1 MEILNGPCPTA
12 ATDRNMRIYDQGTRR
27 KMTKAV
33 KVLPLLFV
41 LVLSVAS
48 AGLAADG
55 NVPGDG
61 VFKFKDIVLK
71 FIPPPGWQVDRWI
84 LGSLHFRPLEEANS
98 KTDLRIFMLDENGS
112 MDKLEGEDFLEGM
125 AAAAKKTKNVKVKKE
140 KIISFLGAKA
150 LDLEM
155 ISTFEAPPQLACKS
169 ITFMS
174 GGRKFQIEF
183 SAEARAF
190 ETLLPEVKESFK
202 TFEIIS
208 PEPDPSWLVSKNTF
222 LTATSK
228 LRDKFRVILVKL
240 CLEML
245 TAAQKDGEVQ
255 SSDESVS
262 AAMQEKSQS
271 AAFAIL
277 SQYKAAVEV
286 PEAEAEKILNGEIDD
301 EKNAQS
307 IWECAGKFQQSG
319 VSFPGFLE
327 VLGEKFRHHALS
339 SLEVELT
346 ARILETQ
353 VRQMETSSKQA

>member
-1 MEILNGPCPTA
+1 MK
-12 ATDRNMRIYDQGTRR
+12 IYNS
-27 KMTKAV
+27 KARHEMIRAI
-33 KVLPLLFV
+33 KVLLSLFI
-41 LVLSVAS
+41 LVVSAAS

-55 NVPGDG
+55 NMPGDG
-61 VFKFKDIVLK
+61 IFKFKDVVLK

-84 LGSLHFRPLEEANS
+84 LESLHFRPLEEEASS

-112 MDKLEGEDFLEGM
+112 MNKLEGEDFLKGM
-125 AAAAKKTKNVKVKKE
+125 AAAARKTKNVKVLKE

-155 ISTFEAPPQLACKS
+155 ISTFEAPPQLGCKS
-169 ITFMS
+169 ITFIN

-183 SAEARAF
+183 SAEERVF

-228 LRDKFRVILVKL
+228 LRDTFRIILVKL

-245 TAAQKDGEVQ
+245 TAAQKDGEVP

-271 AAFAIL
+271 AAYAIL
-277 SQYKAAVEV
+277 SQYKTAVEV
-286 PEAEAEKILNGEIDD
+286 PEAEAEKILKGEIDD
-301 EKNAQS
+301 EKNAQN
-307 IWECAGKFQQSG
+307 IRECAGKFQQSG
-319 VSFPGFLE
+319 VPFPGFLE
-327 VLGEKFRHHALS
+327 ALGEKFRHHALS
-339 SLEVELT
+339 SLEAELT
-346 ARILETQ
+346 ARILETK
-353 VRQMETSSKQA
+353 VRQMETSLKQT